1 LTVLVLGV
9 SVARRI
15 PIRKELLHKGGLT
28 INFNLKKSKVN
39 MKIYYFTRFSKNAY
53 TKTHIFGV
61 STGAVGGMGTG
72 GAREREEG
80 VVRRWLVA
88 ELFWCRVL

>member
-9 SVARRI
+9 SVARRT

-28 INFNLKKSKVN
+28 INFNPKKSKVN
-39 MKIYYFTRFSKNAY
+39 RKIYYFTRFSKNAY
-53 TKTHIFGV
+53 TKTHIFIV

-72 GAREREEG
+72 GAREGEEV
-80 VVRRWLVA
+80 VVRCWWVA
-88 ELFWCRVL
+88 MLIWP